1 MGSLVSEGETQIRYF
16 QNNNPKLVLKNYTKD
31 LKPSFPHSVRTSC
44 SNFKTYEDK
53 PKRPLVAFVSMTLI
67 CPIS

>member
-31 LKPSFPHSVRTSC
+31 LKPGFPHSVRTSC
-44 SNFKTYEDK
+44 SNFKK
-53 PKRPLVAFVSMTLI
+53 VRR
-67 CPIS
+67 